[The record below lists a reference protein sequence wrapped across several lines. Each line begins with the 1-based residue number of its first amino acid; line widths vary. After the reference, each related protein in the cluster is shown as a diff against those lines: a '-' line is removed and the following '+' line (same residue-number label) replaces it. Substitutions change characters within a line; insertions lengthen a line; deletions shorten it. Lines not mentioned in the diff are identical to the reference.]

1 LPPFFKQKA
10 IESAA
15 IRDYTK
21 GWAVGL
27 VLTAFSMAEEGD
39 AFIDQME
46 PMAEFEITAECRGLI
61 SAGRRE
67 YRRLQLRLRQG
78 PRCGGTLLN

>member
-39 AFIDQME
+39 AHATISRFSGKDRHVEQLFQDE
-46 PMAEFEITAECRGLI
+46 VFNRWPDEIQDFMVRIAFLNKF
-61 SAGRRE
+61 
-67 YRRLQLRLRQG
+67 
-78 PRCGGTLLN
+78 CGSL